1 MTTALVIEDN
11 ENNMVLIT
19 KLLQNAGYKV
29 LQAEAGRKGFNLTVS
44 GQPDFVLL
52 DIQLPDIDGR
62 EVLTMIRATLGVS
75 KIPVIAV
82 TSYVM
87 SGDRERLMA
96 AGCNGY
102 IEKPI
107 DPDGVIAE
115 IENIL
120 NEAGVPK
127 VSTE

>member
-1 MTTALVIEDN
+1 MTTVLVIEDN

-19 KLLQNAGYKV
+19 KILQNAGYKV
-29 LQAEAGRKGFNLTVS
+29 LQAEAGRKGYDLAVS
-44 GQPDFVLL
+44 GQPDFILL

-62 EVLTMIRATLGVS
+62 EVLAMIRDTLGVR

-82 TSYVM
+82 TSYAM

-107 DPDGVIAE
+107 DPDGIIAE
-115 IENIL
+115 IEGIL
-120 NEAGVPK
+120 NEAGISK
-127 VSTE
+127 ASK